1 MFLDYK
7 KLVKFTSNRN
17 YMLLNLPSQTTK
29 LSNSVRTVASQAFTT
44 SNRVNLFNLKNS
56 RYTLADKR
64 QYSSI
69 KLNNPARRTLFC
81 KLVNSTTQ
89 RQLSTTSVNM
99 KVTQTFDNIVK
110 SQKDNRAY
118 RGVLL
123 DNKLKCLL
131 ISDPTTDRSAASVDV
146 HVG

>member
-1 MFLDYK
+1 
-7 KLVKFTSNRN
+7 
-17 YMLLNLPSQTTK
+17 MLLTLSSQASQTTK
-29 LSNSVRTVASQAFTT
+29 LSSRVRTIASQAFTT

-69 KLNNPARRTLFC
+69 KLNDPNRQTLLC
-81 KLVNSTTQ
+81 RLANSTTTR
-89 RQLSTTSVNM
+89 RQLSTSSVNM
-99 KVTQTFDNIVK
+99 KLMQTFDNIVK

-146 HVG
+146 HIG